1 MMSDHEIRR
10 IAGDILLAVAG
21 LSAVAFAF
29 LLGCAVLEH
38 LR

>member
-1 MMSDHEIRR
+1 MIRR

-21 LSAVAFAF
+21 LSAAAAAFAF
-29 LLGCAVLEH
+29 LLGCAVLER